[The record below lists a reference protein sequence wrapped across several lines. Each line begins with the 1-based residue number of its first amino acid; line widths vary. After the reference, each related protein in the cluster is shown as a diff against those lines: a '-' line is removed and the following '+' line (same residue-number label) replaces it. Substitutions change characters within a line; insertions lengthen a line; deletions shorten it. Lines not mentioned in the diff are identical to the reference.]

1 VWEERERGEGGVGFS
16 WEDVGDSAWI
26 GGRGVDGCSGDVV
39 MGVPGEDWGLVSF
52 CLH

>member
-1 VWEERERGEGGVGFS
+1 MVGEE
-16 WEDVGDSAWI
+16 
-26 GGRGVDGCSGDVV
+26 GVDGCCGDVV